1 MTELI
6 FNSHKRAL
14 ESGSLVFAESSV
26 HPIIKD
32 GIKFDISLV
41 PSIGLKIASKKEES
55 KPIKNLIT
63 PTESIPTPPNL
74 TDVPTFDP
82 FNPVDPNLLVS
93 DSLFTTHNL
102 VLNKYCI
109 VPYHLL
115 VTTKD
120 FQPQTDALNFNDLKA
135 TVSTMIL
142 ANDLKP
148 LLGFYNCGPVSG
160 GSQPHKHLQVLPMN
174 NKGSAPIFEV
184 WNKYQDQI
192 EEGKSNQIKDLP
204 FHHFITKFGDFPQAV
219 AEVDDF
225 VAKILPVYE
234 EMLNQTQ
241 TLVRNS
247 NPGRISYNFL
257 ISNGYMMILPRSQEG
272 FILGGRFISVNS
284 LGVAHMMLAID
295 SQQVEDYK
303 LGLEQSSS
311 SWDWFKAIGYE
322 KN

>member
-1 MTELI
+1 
-6 FNSHKRAL
+6 
-14 ESGSLVFAESSV
+14 
-26 HPIIKD
+26 
-32 GIKFDISLV
+32 
-41 PSIGLKIASKKEES
+41 LKIASKKEES

-63 PTESIPTPPNL
+63 PMESIPTPPNL

-93 DSLFTTHNL
+93 DSLFSTHNL

-135 TVSTMIL
+135 TVSTMVL
-142 ANDLKP
+142 ANELKP

-184 WNKYQDQI
+184 WNKHQDQI
-192 EEGKSNQIKDLP
+192 EEGKLTIFTNIKYLLNNILIGKSNQIIELP
-204 FHHFITKFGDFPQAV
+204 FHHFITKFSDFPQTV

-225 VAKILPVYE
+225 IAKILPVYE

-241 TLVRNS
+241 TLVSNS

-257 ISNGYMMILPRSQEG
+257 ISSSYMMILPRSQEG

-303 LGLEQSSS
+303 LGLEQNSS

>member
-1 MTELI
+1 M
-6 FNSHKRAL
+6 
-14 ESGSLVFAESSV
+14 
-26 HPIIKD
+26 
-32 GIKFDISLV
+32 
-41 PSIGLKIASKKEES
+41 
-55 KPIKNLIT
+55 
-63 PTESIPTPPNL
+63 ESIPTPPNL

-93 DSLFTTHNL
+93 DSLFSTHNL

-135 TVSTMIL
+135 TVSTMVL
-142 ANDLKP
+142 ANELKP

-184 WNKYQDQI
+184 WNKHQDQI
-192 EEGKSNQIKDLP
+192 EEGKLTIFTNIKYLLNNILIGKSNQIIELP
-204 FHHFITKFGDFPQAV
+204 FHHFITKFSDFPQTV

-225 VAKILPVYE
+225 IAKILPVYE

-241 TLVRNS
+241 TLVSNS

-257 ISNGYMMILPRSQEG
+257 ISNSYMMILPRSQEG

-303 LGLEQSSS
+303 LGLEQNSS